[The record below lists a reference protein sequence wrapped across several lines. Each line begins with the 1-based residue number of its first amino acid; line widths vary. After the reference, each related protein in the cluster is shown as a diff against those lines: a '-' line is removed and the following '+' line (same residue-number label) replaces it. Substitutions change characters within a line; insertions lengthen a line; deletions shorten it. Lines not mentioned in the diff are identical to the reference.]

1 MSIDKAKEQLQKL
14 ETKTDSFLT
23 RLVSSPYTFIILG
36 IGVLVVV
43 VILAI
48 K

>member
-1 MSIDKAKEQLQKL
+1 MSIDKAKDQLQKL

-23 RLVSSPYTFIILG
+23 RLISSPYTFIILG
-36 IGVLVVV
+36 IAVLVVV
-43 VILAI
+43 IFIAI